1 MSEMGET
8 RILRERQSAARAA
21 TSRLVPF
28 AEDGAVAVLAQTRAV
43 VSYPTVPAACYAC
56 SPLQVDGPEIEGATA
71 TFTEDG
77 TRTLYAFNLGTQ
89 VPPAGTR
96 IVAHACGG
104 RWTFRYDG

>member
-1 MSEMGET
+1 MSET
-8 RILRERQSAARAA
+8 RILRDRQASARSAAA
-21 TSRLVPF
+21 RLVPF
-28 AEDGAVAVLAQTRAV
+28 PEDGTVAILAQTRV
-43 VSYPTVPAACYAC
+43 VASYPTVPAACYAC

-89 VPPAGTR
+89 VPPPGTR
-96 IVAHACGG
+96 LIAHACGG